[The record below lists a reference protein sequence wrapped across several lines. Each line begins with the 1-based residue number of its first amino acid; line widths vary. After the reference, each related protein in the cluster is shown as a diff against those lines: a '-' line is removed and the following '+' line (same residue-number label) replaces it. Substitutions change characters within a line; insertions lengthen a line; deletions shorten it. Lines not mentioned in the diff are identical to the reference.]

1 MNQSKFEAIKKASLG
16 ISKEQYVEAYPALTE
31 EQIKILIEGEA
42 DEPSRKSVQS
52 STTTNKRTNT
62 SKWRKFRQLD
72 TKGNRST
79 S

>member
-16 ISKEQYVEAYPALTE
+16 YSKERYVESYPQLTE
-31 EQIKILIEGEA
+31 EQIIILTKGEA

-52 STTTNKRTNT
+52 STTTNKRKNT

-72 TKGNRST
+72 T
-79 S
+79 